1 VVLLVVVVPSGGSAR
16 HLVLLC
22 SMLWLSPLSGARAC
36 FVVLAADAEGKR
48 KLIGGDAFTA
58 RSLGPLPG

>member
-1 VVLLVVVVPSGGSAR
+1 
-16 HLVLLC
+16 
-22 SMLWLSPLSGARAC
+22 MLWLSPLSGARAC